1 MTDARLAEVE
11 ERKPAGRGQDKS
23 DGYVLGVPAWA
34 RLRGLDW
41 IGAAVAV
48 ERVIYV

>member
-1 MTDARLAEVE
+1 MLGLGTSIPKRESLLGGV
-11 ERKPAGRGQDKS
+11 RDKS
-23 DGYVLGVPAWA
+23 DGYVLGVPVWA

>member
-1 MTDARLAEVE
+1 MLGL
-11 ERKPAGRGQDKS
+11 GRWRRESLLGGVRDKS